1 MMSSSSMAEIRPR
14 EFELLQQL
22 IESESGI
29 HIRKAKQAFLVSR
42 LRCRLKVTGLSSFG
56 EYYRYVSESA
66 EERQVMI
73 DRICTNETR
82 FFRESFQFDFL
93 ADETLPRWKAD
104 VEAGRRERHIR
115 AWSAGCSTGEE
126 PFSLAMLLRDGLSD
140 SEGWRIEIQA
150 TDISQHVLKKAASAT
165 WPIDRA
171 AEIPEEFL
179 DRFMRRGVRSSEG
192 QIRAVQELRSM
203 IEFSKL
209 NLNDPH
215 YALSSKFDLIMCRN
229 VLIYFPQ
236 KARAQAIDRLV
247 NQLVPGGLLFVGHAE
262 TLHGSSMKLRRL
274 APTIYARPSD
284 RRGAP

>member
-1 MMSSSSMAEIRPR
+1 MTSSSSLAEIRPR
-14 EFELLQQL
+14 EFELLQRL

-29 HIRKAKQAFLVSR
+29 HIKKSKQAFLVSR
-42 LRCRLKVTGLSSFG
+42 LRCRLKVTGLDSFG
-56 EYYRYVSESA
+56 EYYRYVSKSL

-82 FFRESFQFDFL
+82 FFREPFQFDFL
-93 ADETLPRWKAD
+93 ADETFSRWQAEAD
-104 VEAGRRERHIR
+104 AGRRERHIR

-126 PFSLAMLLRDGLSD
+126 PFSLAMLLRKGLPI

-192 QIRAVQELRSM
+192 QIRAVPELRSM
-203 IEFSKL
+203 IQFSKL

-236 KARAQAIDRLV
+236 KARAQAIDRLID
-247 NQLVPGGLLFVGHAE
+247 QLVPGGLFFVGHAE
-262 TLHGSSMKLRRL
+262 TLHGSARRLQRL
-274 APTIYARPSD
+274 APTIYARPGG
-284 RRGAP
+284 R

>member
-1 MMSSSSMAEIRPR
+1 MISSSSTAEIQPR
-14 EFELLQQL
+14 EFELLQRL

-29 HIRKAKQAFLVSR
+29 HIKTAKQAFLVSR
-42 LRCRLKVTGLSSFG
+42 LRCRLRVTGLNSFG
-56 EYYRYVSESA
+56 EYYRYVSESP
-66 EERQVMI
+66 EERQAMI

-82 FFRESFQFDFL
+82 FFREPFQFDFL
-93 ADETLPRWKAD
+93 KDEIFPRWQVDVDAD
-104 VEAGRRERHIR
+104 RRERRIR

-126 PFSLAMLLRDGLSD
+126 PFSLAMLLREGLSF

-192 QIRAVQELRSM
+192 QLRAIPELRSM
-203 IEFSKL
+203 IQFSKL

-215 YALSSKFDLIMCRN
+215 YALQSKFDLIMCRN

-247 NQLVPGGLLFVGHAE
+247 DQLVPGGLLFVGHAE
-262 TLHGSSMKLRRL
+262 TLHGSTTRLQRL
-274 APTIYARPSD
+274 APTIYAKPSG

>member
-1 MMSSSSMAEIRPR
+1 MAEIRPR

-29 HIRKAKQAFLVSR
+29 HIRKAKQVFLVSR
-42 LRCRLKVTGLSSFG
+42 LRCRLKATGLNSFG

-104 VEAGRRERHIR
+104 VDAGRRERHIR

-192 QIRAVQELRSM
+192 QIRAVPELRST
-203 IEFSKL
+203 IQFSKL

-236 KARAQAIDRLV
+236 KARAQAIDRLID
-247 NQLVPGGLLFVGHAE
+247 QLVPGGLFFVGHAE
-262 TLHGSSMKLRRL
+262 TLHGSSRRLQRL
-274 APTIYARPSD
+274 APTIYARPD
-284 RRGAP
+284 GR

>member
-1 MMSSSSMAEIRPR
+1 MAEIRPR

-42 LRCRLKVTGLSSFG
+42 LRCRLRVTGSNSFG

-192 QIRAVQELRSM
+192 QIRAVSELRSM
-203 IEFSKL
+203 IQFSKL

-247 NQLVPGGLLFVGHAE
+247 DQLVPGGLLFVGHAE
-262 TLHGSSMKLRRL
+262 TLHGSAMRLQRL
-274 APTIYARPSD
+274 APTIYARPSG